1 MSGANEMAIRVA
13 NLSKMFKMY
22 SRPADMFWELLTG
35 RQSYRP
41 FWALRDIS
49 FEVCRG
55 QVVGIMGR
63 NGAGKSTLLKI
74 ITGTLDHTGG
84 SISVK
89 GRISSI
95 LELGT
100 GFHPEYSGRE
110 NIYLGGLMV
119 GLTREEILGKMDW
132 IIQFSEL
139 EDFIDQPFKTYSTGM
154 QARLTFST
162 AVCIDPDVLI
172 IDEALSVGDAK
183 FQRKSFG
190 KIEEFRKA
198 GRTILLVS
206 HNANTINS
214 FCDLA
219 ILLESGRI
227 FDQGEPHRISQVYYK
242 LLFSRD
248 LEDQPAPR
256 SGPNAEE
263 LERMPPEIKLDA
275 NGIVREK
282 GYAWR
287 GDLSGVDVEGDTSGE
302 PERSFYALVEDDAPL
317 HPEHCLHDQIRQYG
331 KGAYSH
337 WGKSLL
343 FSTSDN
349 TDPRTNG
356 RTYSLK
362 RKDVLPARAEAA
374 PAAAPGVSPDPI
386 TIGASGLAG
395 LSERE
400 ALRRLALQK
409 LGLDEAYGQ
418 KNPHQSKM
426 GNGKAEILDFGIQ
439 DEEGNRAI
447 LLNSGAK
454 YTLFMRT
461 LFYEDVEAVT
471 PGFLIRDI
479 KGVDMFGTTTRV
491 QQSAIRGQIRGDLVE
506 ARMKVTMRLTN
517 GIYFLTFGVSD
528 PYSETD
534 VQYDLRY
541 DALQFEVSQK
551 SGIFAT
557 SVVDMAAQ
565 PIEERIITSL
575 AGPSQHERC
584 QVE

>member
-1 MSGANEMAIRVA
+1 
-13 NLSKMFKMY
+13 
-22 SRPADMFWELLTG
+22 
-35 RQSYRP
+35 
-41 FWALRDIS
+41 LRDIS
-49 FEVCRG
+49 FEVRRG

-139 EDFIDQPFKTYSTGM
+139 EDFIEQPFKTYSTGM

-172 IDEALSVGDAK
+172 LDEALSVGDAK

-214 FCDLA
+214 FCDHA
-219 ILLESGRI
+219 ILLENGRI

-256 SGPNAEE
+256 SGPSAEE

-275 NGIVREK
+275 SGIVGEK

-287 GDLSGVDVEGDTSGE
+287 GDLAGVDVEGDTIGE
-302 PERSFYALVEDDAPL
+302 PERSFYALCEDDAPL

-337 WGKSLL
+337 WGKSIL

-362 RKDVLPARAEAA
+362 RKDVLAARAEAA
-374 PAAAPGVSPDPI
+374 RAAAPGVSADSQVSK
-386 TIGASGLAG
+386 ACAD
-395 LSERE
+395 
-400 ALRRLALQK
+400 LRRAALQK
-409 LGLDEAYGQ
+409 LGLHA
-418 KNPHQSKM
+418 PHCESTSRQARM
-426 GNGKAEILDFGIQ
+426 GNGKAEILDFGIRDQ
-439 DEEGNRAI
+439 EGSRTTS
-447 LLNSGAK
+447 LKSGSRYAF
-454 YTLFMRT
+454 FMRV
-461 LFYEDVEAVT
+461 LLYEDVDGHSA
-471 PGFLIRDI
+471 GFLVRDV
-479 KGVDMFGTTTRV
+479 KGVDMFGATTLSQKMLATPMR
-491 QQSAIRGQIRGDLVE
+491 RGDLVE
-506 ARMKVTMRLTN
+506 FVLEVTMWLTN
-517 GIYFLTFGVSD
+517 GIYFLTFGIAD
-528 PYSETD
+528 PYAEND
-534 VQYDLRY
+534 VQYDLRQ
-541 DALQFEVSQK
+541 DVLQFEVGRK
-551 SGIFAT
+551 EGIFTT
-557 SVVDMAAQ
+557 SIVDL
-565 PIEERIITSL
+565 EEKFSFRSL
-575 AGPSQHERC
+575 N
-584 QVE
+584 

>member
-1 MSGANEMAIRVA
+1 MSGANETAIRVD

-84 SISVK
+84 SISVT

-100 GFHPEYSGRE
+100 GFHGEYSGRE

-119 GLTREEILGKMDW
+119 GLTREEILSKMDW
-132 IIQFSEL
+132 IIEFSEL

-162 AVCIDPDVLI
+162 AVCVDPDILI

-190 KIEEFRKA
+190 KMEEFRKA

-214 FCDLA
+214 FCDHA
-219 ILLESGRI
+219 ILLECGRI

-256 SGPNAEE
+256 SGPSAEE
-263 LERMPPEIKLDA
+263 LEQMPPEIQLDA
-275 NGIVREK
+275 NGIVREN

-287 GDLSGVDVEGDTSGE
+287 GGLSGVDVEGDTNEE
-302 PERSFYALVEDDAPL
+302 PERSVYALCENDVPL
-317 HPEHCLHDQIRQYG
+317 HPAHCAHDQIRQYG

-362 RKDVLPARAEAA
+362 RKDALAARAAI
-374 PAAAPGVSPDPI
+374 PGVSADSI
-386 TIGASGLAG
+386 AIGASELDGQ
-395 LSERE
+395 SERE
-400 ALRRLALQK
+400 TLHRLALQK

-418 KNPHQSKM
+418 KNPHQSRM

-447 LLNSGAK
+447 LLNSGAQ
-454 YTLFMRT
+454 YTLFMQT

-471 PGFLIRDI
+471 HGFLIRNI
-479 KGVDMFGTTTRV
+479 NGIDMFGTTTRV
-491 QQSAIRGQIRGDLVE
+491 QQSAIHGQIRGDLVE
-506 ARMKVTMRLTN
+506 ARVKVTMWLTN

-541 DALQFEVSQK
+541 DALQFEVSRK

-557 SVVDMAAQ
+557 SLVDMAAE
-565 PIEERIITSL
+565 PIEELMIASL
-575 AGPSQHERC
+575 ARPCHEGS

>member
-1 MSGANEMAIRVA
+1 MSGANETAIRVD

-84 SISVK
+84 SISVT

-100 GFHPEYSGRE
+100 GFHGEYSGRE

-119 GLTREEILGKMDW
+119 GLSREEIMGKMDW
-132 IIQFSEL
+132 VIEFSEL

-162 AVCIDPDVLI
+162 AVCIDPDILI

-190 KIEEFRKA
+190 KIEEFRKE

-214 FCDLA
+214 FCDHA
-219 ILLESGRI
+219 ILLEGGRI

-256 SGPNAEE
+256 SGPSAEE
-263 LERMPPEIKLDA
+263 LEQMPPEIQLDA
-275 NGIVREK
+275 NGFVREN

-287 GDLSGVDVEGDTSGE
+287 GGLSGVDVEGDTIDE
-302 PERSFYALVEDDAPL
+302 PERSVYALCENDVPL
-317 HPEHCLHDQIRQYG
+317 HPAHCAHDQIRQYG

-362 RKDVLPARAEAA
+362 RKDVLAAR
-374 PAAAPGVSPDPI
+374 AAAPGVSVDPQV
-386 TIGASGLAG
+386 
-395 LSERE
+395 SEARADLRRA
-400 ALRRLALQK
+400 ALRK
-409 LGLDEAYGQ
+409 LGLHA
-418 KNPHQSKM
+418 PHCESTSRQARM
-426 GNGKAEILDFGIQ
+426 GNGKA
-439 DEEGNRAI
+439 
-447 LLNSGAK
+447 
-454 YTLFMRT
+454 
-461 LFYEDVEAVT
+461 
-471 PGFLIRDI
+471 
-479 KGVDMFGTTTRV
+479 
-491 QQSAIRGQIRGDLVE
+491 
-506 ARMKVTMRLTN
+506 
-517 GIYFLTFGVSD
+517 
-528 PYSETD
+528 
-534 VQYDLRY
+534 
-541 DALQFEVSQK
+541 
-551 SGIFAT
+551 
-557 SVVDMAAQ
+557 
-565 PIEERIITSL
+565 
-575 AGPSQHERC
+575 
-584 QVE
+584 